1 MKKKEKPESRTPSL
15 LDLDLSHEHHHL
27 KSISKEII
35 TKFVKLVCERICNK
49 SGYDLIETRMNNS
62 KVITVM
68 IPETTN
74 GETVLSLINK
84 TVAYEFGD
92 FIEKEMKESRKLYD
106 RNITLFESTVDVNRI
121 TIYCLS

>member
-1 MKKKEKPESRTPSL
+1 MKKKEESVSRTPSL
-15 LDLDLSHEHHHL
+15 LDLDLSHEHHRL

-35 TKFVKLVCERICNK
+35 TKFVKLVCERISNK
-49 SGYDLIETRMNNS
+49 SGYDLIETRMIGS
-62 KVITVM
+62 KVLTIM

-74 GETVLSLINK
+74 GEKVLSLINK

-92 FIEKEMKESRKLYD
+92 FIEKETNESRKLYD
-106 RNITLFESTVDVNRI
+106 RSITLFESTVDVNRI